1 MLETFALY
9 RLGVDPP
16 VKAQYAGVASRGAE
30 TLLGRID
37 NPVMRWSEPR

>member
-16 VKAQYAGVASRGAE
+16 VKAQYAASRAAGAE
-30 TLLGRID
+30 RLLGRID
-37 NPVMRWSEPR
+37 NPVMRWSEPK